1 MTKEALICII
11 LLVLMYQIYIIYN
24 KKSNNVIKQKKTKN
38 IKINK
43 QIYSPVDQPDIVQ
56 NNTTYQFIH
65 PQLGKPNK
73 MIPEG
78 YLFLYANPN
87 PWNSIVYNQELNVYT
102 YMIKFSNISNIN
114 NFVKILD
121 QWNSIT
127 NGIKFNNI
135 NNELFIET
143 NNENSALTIINLLFN
158 NINNDLTLETINKN
172 NLIEISNNKINM
184 YPSVKTKIID
194 QILESKI
201 KIENEPTEI
210 KLNHDEQLDYT
221 EDLAKDVKSFNEL
234 EEQESN
240 DGPNAYSNN
249 MGSSVYSFI

>member
-1 MTKEALICII
+1 
-11 LLVLMYQIYIIYN
+11 
-24 KKSNNVIKQKKTKN
+24 
-38 IKINK
+38 
-43 QIYSPVDQPDIVQ
+43 
-56 NNTTYQFIH
+56 
-65 PQLGKPNK
+65 
-73 MIPEG
+73 
-78 YLFLYANPN
+78 
-87 PWNSIVYNQELNVYT
+87 
-102 YMIKFSNISNIN
+102 MIKFSNISNLN

-127 NGIKFNNI
+127 NGLKFNNI

-184 YPSVKTKIID
+184 YPSVRTKIID

-201 KIENEPTEI
+201 KIENEPAEI

-234 EEQESN
+234 EEQESK
-240 DGPNAYSNN
+240 DGPTAYSNN